1 MNINLKM
8 EILKKFPSQADFADK
23 VESREPIVSRVVRG
37 RQKLSA
43 KSQARWAKALGC
55 NVEDIFTDAAN

>member
-8 EILKKFPSQADFADK
+8 EILKKFPSQADFADRVK
-23 VESREPIVSRVVRG
+23 SREPIVSRVIRN

-55 NVEDIFTDAAN
+55 SVEDIFGDAAD